1 MKTNILAFLMLM
13 ISYSS
18 FAQFTFD
25 YSGDTDPP
33 FRAMLTPL
41 WVQFF

>member
-1 MKTNILAFLMLM
+1 MKNYNHMVFN
-13 ISYSS
+13 
-18 FAQFTFD
+18 D